1 MKIMMQIL
9 LFLASL
15 VLPAAAV
22 APKNPKIVSIL
33 EAMSFRKGKISNQE
47 KSAIVGAL
55 DEVLK
60 LLEADGFLS
69 KLQIPPKKVG
79 VHPRNRYGFGVH
91 ANNVH
96 RLGAQIVAMGWSW
109 AACAMAIC
117 VGETS
122 RRSISSFT
130 TKLQR
135 GTKKLGKSNPNE
147 IEYGSLACGHSNQ
160 FLIACLDGVPTDQP
174 TLAGPDGCISM
185 EKVLATDKYGHMK
198 EALEK
203 GMRWQIIDPR
213 AEEMYGDALP
223 NLVQR
228 ARQAVG
234 QVQNEES
241 LLELCLECNMVAAAM
256 IEKEGDIPDYDVVEE
271 IVGQSQVKNPED
283 IPRACAFVQLYGGG
297 KKGQYIKDL
306 AKFVA
311 LCVPAQRTIES
322 TKLTAF
328 LKLKLEASEL
338 CPEFVIAVLKMD
350 YDAPEKS
357 VFNHVCRFLKET
369 HIASFGNDKKAEMI
383 EANAHLRSFHKFL
396 AKIEFHDDDEE
407 TLTKGIGDCTVGRI
421 VCELPVPAKF
431 QGLTVVQ
438 ALRLICSEH
447 IKKGSNLE
455 NPFGPPDGDDENDG
469 NKCAPKSATSGAM
482 FGLVEYDAS
491 GRAHGVDK
499 NTLQAQGFVVGT
511 DVIRQEGGL
520 DCNRSI
526 KKGFRKHDFNIG
538 RFQNSF

>member
-1 MKIMMQIL
+1 MAKIMMQIL
-9 LFLASL
+9 LLLASL
-15 VLPAAAV
+15 VLVAAPNP
-22 APKNPKIVSIL
+22 PKNPKIVSIL
-33 EAMSFRKGKISNQE
+33 ESVNYRKGKISNQE

-60 LLEADGFLS
+60 LLDGDGFLS

-79 VHPRNRYGFGVH
+79 VHPKNRYGFGVH

-109 AACAMAIC
+109 AACALAIC
-117 VGETS
+117 VGETG

-130 TKLQR
+130 TELQR

-160 FLIACLDGVPTDQP
+160 FLVACLDGVPTDQP

-185 EKVLATDKYGHMK
+185 EKVLSTDKYGHMK

-203 GMRWQIIDPR
+203 GMNWQIIDPR
-213 AEEMYGDALP
+213 AEEIYGPALP

-241 LLELCLECNMVAAAM
+241 LLELCLECNGVAAEM
-256 IEKEGDIPDYDVVEE
+256 IEREGDIPDYDVVEE
-271 IVGQSQVKNPED
+271 IVGQSQVKNPDD

-297 KKGQYIKDL
+297 KHGQYIKDL

-311 LCVPAQRTIES
+311 LCVSAQRTIES
-322 TKLTAF
+322 TKLSAF
-328 LKLKLEASEL
+328 LKLKLETAEL
-338 CPEFVIAVLKMD
+338 CPEFVMAVLKMD

-357 VFNHVCRFLKET
+357 VFGHVCKFLKEP
-369 HIASFGNDKKAEMI
+369 HIAAFGNDKKAEMI

-396 AKIEFHDDDEE
+396 EKVEFQYDDQQ

-431 QGLTVVQ
+431 NDLTVVQ
-438 ALRLICSEH
+438 ALRLTCSEL

-455 NPFGPPDGDDENDG
+455 NPFGPPDDEDEDDG
-469 NKCAPKSATSGAM
+469 NSAPKSTPASSGAM
-482 FGLVEYDAS
+482 FGLVEYDAA
-491 GRAHGVDK
+491 GRALGVDK

-520 DCNRSI
+520 DCRRSI
-526 KKGFRKHDFNIG
+526 KNGELKRCF
-538 RFQNSF
+538 